1 MGYNYV
7 LLKRRGWHHS
17 PYGALGGTLLNWN
30 ITRVS
35 IFFFIK
41 QVTYKNSKIWSNLS
55 SES

>member
-17 PYGALGGTLLNWN
+17 TYGALGGTLLNWN

-35 IFFFIK
+35 ILFFIK
-41 QVTYKNSKIWSNLS
+41 QVTYKNSKMWSNLS